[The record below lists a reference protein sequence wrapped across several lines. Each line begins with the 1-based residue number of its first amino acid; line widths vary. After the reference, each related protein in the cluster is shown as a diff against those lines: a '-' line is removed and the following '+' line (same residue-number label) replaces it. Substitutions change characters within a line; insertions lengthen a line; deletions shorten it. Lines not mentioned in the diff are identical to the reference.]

1 MTPRRALVGA
11 GVAAGLVGALAGGA
25 WALERTIARRT
36 RSRPDPDEGSEFELP
51 PGLAQKLPSHDGGTI
66 ATLELG
72 EGPAIVLSH
81 GVILSNRTW
90 VKQFEALPGQGFRV
104 IAFDHR
110 GHGDSEAGS
119 SGHSVD
125 NLADDVRTVLDA
137 LTVRDAVLVG
147 HSMGGIAVQAYVTR
161 HPEHAAEHLRG
172 IVLLSTL
179 SRVRISEMPRLQ
191 QLLRLVT
198 ARSPDFGAVLRRR
211 DLGLVL
217 ARIGFGTNPRPSH
230 VELTRQMIASCAA
243 ETSRLAPQALLSL
256 DLTAVLPTITLPTL
270 VVCGT
275 SDVITPPAESRRIAE
290 LIPGA
295 RLELFPRAGH
305 MLMLERAE
313 ELDALIVDF
322 AREVGATASLAG

>member
-1 MTPRRALVGA
+1 M
-11 GVAAGLVGALAGGA
+11 
-25 WALERTIARRT
+25 
-36 RSRPDPDEGSEFELP
+36 
-51 PGLAQKLPSHDGGTI
+51 
-66 ATLELG
+66 
-72 EGPAIVLSH
+72 LSH
-81 GVILSNRTW
+81 GVTLSNRTW

-119 SGHSVD
+119 GGHSVD
-125 NLADDVRTVLDA
+125 NLGDDVRTVLDA
-137 LTVRDAVLVG
+137 LDVRDAVLVG

-179 SRVRISEMPRLQ
+179 YRGPDQRDASLAAAPP
-191 QLLRLVT
+191 
-198 ARSPDFGAVLRRR
+198 ARDRPSPDLGAVLRRR

-275 SDVITPPAESRRIAE
+275 SDVITPPAESRRIAQ

-295 RLELFPRAGH
+295 RLELFPKAGH

-322 AREVGATASLAG
+322 AREVGADASLAG